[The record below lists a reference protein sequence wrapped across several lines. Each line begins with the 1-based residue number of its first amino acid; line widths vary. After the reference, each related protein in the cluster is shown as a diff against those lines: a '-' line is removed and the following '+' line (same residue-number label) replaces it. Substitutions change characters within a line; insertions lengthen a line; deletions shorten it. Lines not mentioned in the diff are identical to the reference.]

1 MSWSSDHHHWTIKL
15 LSGMILLFVRC
26 FNLLKVRKN
35 VHLSVS
41 KLWLEHVV
49 QLVVVAPVVSGGLH
63 NPLHV
68 PYMY

>member
-15 LSGMILLFVRC
+15 LSGMILLCVRC
-26 FNLLKVRKN
+26 FNLVRVRRN

-41 KLWLEHVV
+41 KLWFEHVV
-49 QLVVVAPVVSGGLH
+49 QLVVVAPVVSGSLH
-63 NPLHV
+63 NPL